1 MQHSVPSTWPFSEY
15 SEYVETSL
23 HAWHIQRLG
32 KSGGKKILF
41 IHGTG
46 SSCHTWSNTVK
57 YLLDE
62 FEILLVDLPG
72 HGFSDI
78 PAPNQSSLQSVFDG
92 SMELIKKIP
101 FVPDLIVGHS
111 AGAAIA
117 VLLSEKI
124 KAKNGVI
131 CINAAFGEFPGLAG
145 VMFPIFAKI
154 IAVVPFS
161 SDVLAGLSR
170 NKERTEKLIA
180 NTGSKITKDGI
191 NHYKVLFSKPNHV
204 KGTLKLMA
212 EWNLS
217 EFLNNLKNSNS
228 SINFLVG
235 NLDKTVPIS
244 VSKKWSQILPRT
256 KYYEISG
263 AGHLVHEE
271 KPYEVSQIILNNLR
285 AIKK

>member
-1 MQHSVPSTWPFSEY
+1 MPSTWPNSQY
-15 SEYVETSL
+15 SEYVETTL
-23 HAWHIQRLG
+23 HKWHIQRLG

-62 FEILLVDLPG
+62 FEVLLVDLPG
-72 HGFSDI
+72 HGFSKI
-78 PAPNQSSLQSVFDG
+78 PAPNQSSLQSVFNG
-92 SMELIKKIP
+92 LMELVKIIRFEP
-101 FVPDLIVGHS
+101 YLIVGHS

-124 KAKNGVI
+124 KAKDGVI
-131 CINAAFGEFPGLAG
+131 CINAAFGEFPGIAG

-161 SDVLAGLSR
+161 SDLLAGLSK
-170 NKERTEKLIA
+170 NKESTEKLIA
-180 NTGSKITKDGI
+180 NTGSKITKERV

-212 EWNLS
+212 EWDLS
-217 EFLNNLKNSNS
+217 EFLNNLKNCNS
-228 SINFLVG
+228 YVKFLVG
-235 NLDKTVPIS
+235 NLDKTVPSSI
-244 VSKKWSQILPRT
+244 SKKWSKILPKT
-256 KYYEISG
+256 KYHEILG

-271 KPYEVSQIILNNLR
+271 KPYEVSQIILDHLKSV
-285 AIKK
+285 KK

>member
-1 MQHSVPSTWPFSEY
+1 MQNSLPSNWPYSEY
-15 SEYVETSL
+15 SEYVQTRL

-46 SSCHTWSNTVK
+46 SSCHTWSDIIEC
-57 YLLDE
+57 LLDE
-62 FEILLVDLPG
+62 FDILLVDLPG
-72 HGFSDI
+72 HGFSKI
-78 PAPNQSSLQSVFDG
+78 PTPNQSSLQSVFNG
-92 SMELIKKIP
+92 LMELIKKIS

-124 KAKNGVI
+124 QAKNGVI

-154 IAVVPFS
+154 IAVAPFS
-161 SDVLAGLSR
+161 SDILAGLSK

-180 NTGSKITKDGI
+180 NTGSKITKDRLDY
-191 NHYKVLFSKPNHV
+191 YKALFSKPNHV

-212 EWNLS
+212 EWDLS
-217 EFLNNLKNSNS
+217 EFLKNLKNCNSN
-228 SINFLVG
+228 IIFLVG
-235 NLDKTVPIS
+235 ILDKTVPFS

-256 KYYEISG
+256 KYHEISG

-271 KPYEVSQIILNNLR
+271 RPHEVSQIILNHLR
-285 AIKK
+285 NFEK

>member
-1 MQHSVPSTWPFSEY
+1 MQNSVPSNWPNSQY
-15 SEYVETSL
+15 SEYVETRFHS
-23 HAWHIQRLG
+23 WHIQRLG
-32 KSGGKKILF
+32 KGRGKKILF

-46 SSCHTWSNTVK
+46 SSCHTWSNTVE

-62 FEILLVDLPG
+62 FEVLLVDLPG
-72 HGFSDI
+72 HGFSKI
-78 PAPNQSSLQSVFDG
+78 PTPNQSSLQSVFNG
-92 SMELIKKIP
+92 LMELIKKIS
-101 FVPDLIVGHS
+101 FLPDLIVGHS

-124 KAKNGVI
+124 QAKNGVI
-131 CINAAFGEFPGLAG
+131 CINSAFGEFPGLAG

-161 SDVLAGLSR
+161 SDILAGLSR
-170 NKERTEKLIA
+170 NKDRTEKLIA
-180 NTGSKITKDGI
+180 NTGSKITKDRLR
-191 NHYKVLFSKPNHV
+191 HYKLLFSKPNHV

-217 EFLNNLKNSNS
+217 EFLNNLKNCNSN
-228 SINFLVG
+228 IKFLVG

-244 VSKKWSQILPRT
+244 VSKKWSRILPT
-256 KYYEISG
+256 TSYHEISG

-271 KPYEVSQIILNNLR
+271 KPYEVRQIILNHLQDT
-285 AIKK
+285 KK

>member
-1 MQHSVPSTWPFSEY
+1 MQHSVPSTWPYSEY

-46 SSCHTWSNTVK
+46 SSCHTWSDTVE

-62 FEILLVDLPG
+62 FEVLLVDLPG
-72 HGFSDI
+72 HGFSKI
-78 PAPNQSSLQSVFDG
+78 PAPNQSSLQSIFNG

-101 FVPDLIVGHS
+101 FEPDLIVGHS

-124 KAKNGVI
+124 KAKSGVI

-161 SDVLAGLSR
+161 SDVLAGLSK

-180 NTGSKITKDGI
+180 NTGSKITQDSL

-212 EWNLS
+212 EWSLS
-217 EFLNNLKNSNS
+217 EFLKNLKNCNSN
-228 SINFLVG
+228 INFLVG

-256 KYYEISG
+256 SYYEISG

-271 KPYEVSQIILNNLR
+271 KPYEVSQIILNHLQ

>member
-1 MQHSVPSTWPFSEY
+1 MQNSVPSTWPY
-15 SEYVETSL
+15 SKYSQYVETSL
-23 HAWHIQRLG
+23 HTWHIQRLG

-46 SSCHTWSNTVK
+46 SSCHTWANTVE

-62 FEILLVDLPG
+62 FEVLLVDLPG
-72 HGFSDI
+72 HGFSKI
-78 PAPNQSSLQSVFDG
+78 PAPNQSSLQSVFNG

-101 FVPDLIVGHS
+101 FPPDLIVGHS

-124 KAKNGVI
+124 KAKNGVL

-180 NTGSKITKDGI
+180 NTGSKITQDSL

-212 EWNLS
+212 EWSLS
-217 EFLNNLKNSNS
+217 EFLKNLKNCNS

-256 KYYEISG
+256 GYHEIAG

-271 KPYEVSQIILNNLR
+271 KPYEVSQIILNHLQ

>member
-1 MQHSVPSTWPFSEY
+1 MQNSVPSTWPYSEY

-46 SSCHTWSNTVK
+46 SSCHTWSNTVE

-62 FEILLVDLPG
+62 FEVLLVDLPG
-72 HGFSDI
+72 HGFSKI
-78 PAPNQSSLQSVFDG
+78 PAPNQSSLQSVFKG
-92 SMELIKKIP
+92 SMELIKKIS

-131 CINAAFGEFPGLAG
+131 CINAAFGEFPGIAG

-170 NKERTEKLIA
+170 NRERTEKLIA
-180 NTGSKITKDGI
+180 NTGSKITKDRL

-217 EFLNNLKNSNS
+217 EFLNNLKNCNS

-244 VSKKWSQILPRT
+244 ISKKWSQILLRT
-256 KYYEISG
+256 KYQEISE

-271 KPYEVSQIILNNLR
+271 KPYEVSQIILKDLKSV
-285 AIKK
+285 KK

>member
-1 MQHSVPSTWPFSEY
+1 MQHSVQSTWPYSEY

-46 SSCHTWSNTVK
+46 SSCHTWSNTVE

-62 FEILLVDLPG
+62 FEVLLLDLPG
-72 HGFSDI
+72 HGFSKI
-78 PAPNQSSLQSVFDG
+78 PAPNQSSLQSVFNG

-161 SDVLAGLSR
+161 SDVLAGLSK

-180 NTGSKITKDGI
+180 STGSKITKDRLD
-191 NHYKVLFSKPNHV
+191 HYKALFSKPSHV

-212 EWNLS
+212 EWDLS
-217 EFLNNLKNSNS
+217 EFLKNLKNCDSN
-228 SINFLVG
+228 INFLVG
-235 NLDKTVPIS
+235 VLDNTVPIS

-256 KYYEISG
+256 KYHEISG

-271 KPYEVSQIILNNLR
+271 KPHEVSQIIFNQLR
-285 AIKK
+285 SFEK

>member
-1 MQHSVPSTWPFSEY
+1 MQNSVPSNWPYSEY
-15 SEYVETSL
+15 SEYVQTSL

-46 SSCHTWSNTVK
+46 SSCHTWSDIIEC
-57 YLLDE
+57 LQDE
-62 FEILLVDLPG
+62 FDVLLVDLPG
-72 HGFSDI
+72 HGFSRI
-78 PAPNQSSLQSVFDG
+78 PAPSQSSLQSVFNG
-92 SMELIKKIP
+92 LMELIEKIR
-101 FVPDLIVGHS
+101 FVPDLIIGHS

-124 KAKNGVI
+124 KAKSGVI

-161 SDVLAGLSR
+161 SDVLAALSK
-170 NKERTEKLIA
+170 NKERIEKLIA
-180 NTGSKITKDGI
+180 NTGSKITRDRLD
-191 NHYKVLFSKPNHV
+191 HYKVLFSKPNHV

-212 EWNLS
+212 EWDLS
-217 EFLNNLKNSNS
+217 EFLKNLKNCNSN
-228 SINFLVG
+228 INFLVG
-235 NLDKTVPIS
+235 ILDKTVPIS

-256 KYYEISG
+256 KYHEISG

-271 KPYEVSQIILNNLR
+271 KPYEVSQIILNHLQ

>member
-1 MQHSVPSTWPFSEY
+1 MQYSAPSTWPYSEY

-46 SSCHTWSNTVK
+46 SSCHTWSNTVE

-62 FEILLVDLPG
+62 FEVLLVDLPG
-72 HGFSDI
+72 HGFSKI
-78 PAPNQSSLQSVFDG
+78 PAPSQSSLQSVFKG
-92 SMELIKKIP
+92 SMELIKKIS

-117 VLLSEKI
+117 VLISEKI
-124 KAKNGVI
+124 EAKNGVI

-154 IAVVPFS
+154 IAVLPFS

-180 NTGSKITKDGI
+180 NTGSEITKDGLR
-191 NHYKVLFSKPNHV
+191 HYKILFSKPSHV

-217 EFLNNLKNSNS
+217 EFLNNLKNFKS

-244 VSKKWSQILPRT
+244 VSKKWSQILHRS
-256 KYYEISG
+256 KYHEISG

-271 KPYEVSQIILNNLR
+271 KPYEVSQIIFSHLQ

>member
-1 MQHSVPSTWPFSEY
+1 MPSTWPFSKY

-46 SSCHTWSNTVK
+46 SSCHTWSNTVE
-57 YLLDE
+57 YLLDK
-62 FEILLVDLPG
+62 FEVLLVDLPG
-72 HGFSDI
+72 HGFSKI
-78 PAPNQSSLQSVFDG
+78 PAPSQSSLQSVFNG
-92 SMELIKKIP
+92 SMELIKKIS

-124 KAKNGVI
+124 KATNGVI

-145 VMFPIFAKI
+145 VMFPIFAKV

-161 SDVLAGLSR
+161 SDVLAGLSK

-180 NTGSKITKDGI
+180 NTGSKITKDRLK
-191 NHYKVLFSKPNHV
+191 HYKLLFSKPNHV

-217 EFLNNLKNSNS
+217 EFLSNLKNCNSN
-228 SINFLVG
+228 ITFLVG
-235 NLDKTVPIS
+235 NLDKTVPVS
-244 VSKKWSQILPRT
+244 VSKKWSQILPST
-256 KYYEISG
+256 KYYEILG

-271 KPYEVSQIILNNLR
+271 KPYEVSQIILDHLKSG
-285 AIKK
+285 KK

>member
-1 MQHSVPSTWPFSEY
+1 MQNSVPSNWPNSQY
-15 SEYVETSL
+15 SEYVETRFHS
-23 HAWHIQRLG
+23 WHIQRLG
-32 KSGGKKILF
+32 KGRGKKILF

-46 SSCHTWSNTVK
+46 SSCHTWSDIIEC
-57 YLLDE
+57 LQDE
-62 FEILLVDLPG
+62 FDVLLVDLPG
-72 HGFSDI
+72 HGFSRI
-78 PAPNQSSLQSVFDG
+78 PAPSQSSLQSVFNG
-92 SMELIKKIP
+92 LMELIEKIR
-101 FVPDLIVGHS
+101 FVPDLIIGHS

-124 KAKNGVI
+124 KAKSGVI

-180 NTGSKITKDGI
+180 NTGSKITQDSL

-212 EWNLS
+212 EWSLS
-217 EFLNNLKNSNS
+217 EFLKNLKNCNS

-256 KYYEISG
+256 SYYEISG

-271 KPYEVSQIILNNLR
+271 KPYEVSQIILNHLQG
-285 AIKK
+285 IKK

>member
-1 MQHSVPSTWPFSEY
+1 M
-15 SEYVETSL
+15 
-23 HAWHIQRLG
+23 
-32 KSGGKKILF
+32 F

-62 FEILLVDLPG
+62 FEVLLVDLPG
-72 HGFSDI
+72 HGFSNI
-78 PAPNQSSLQSVFDG
+78 PAPNQSSLQSVFNG
-92 SMELIKKIP
+92 LMELVKIIR
-101 FVPDLIVGHS
+101 FEPDLIVGHS

-124 KAKNGVI
+124 KTKDGVI
-131 CINAAFGEFPGLAG
+131 CINAAFGEFPGIAG

-161 SDVLAGLSR
+161 SDVLAGLSK

-180 NTGSKITKDGI
+180 NTGSKITKERV

-212 EWNLS
+212 EWDLS
-217 EFLNNLKNSNS
+217 EFLNNLKNCNS
-228 SINFLVG
+228 YVKFLVG

-244 VSKKWSQILPRT
+244 ISKKWSQILPRT
-256 KYYEISG
+256 SYYEISG

-271 KPYEVSQIILNNLR
+271 KPYEVSQIILNHLQ

>member
-1 MQHSVPSTWPFSEY
+1 MQHSIPANWPNSQY
-15 SEYVETSL
+15 SEYVDTTL
-23 HAWHIQRLG
+23 HKWHIQRLG

-62 FEILLVDLPG
+62 FEVLLVDLPG
-72 HGFSDI
+72 HGFSNI
-78 PAPNQSSLQSVFDG
+78 PAPNQSSLQSVFNG
-92 SMELIKKIP
+92 LMELVKIIR
-101 FVPDLIVGHS
+101 FEPDLIVGHS

-124 KAKNGVI
+124 KTKDGVI

-161 SDVLAGLSR
+161 SDVLAGLSK

-180 NTGSKITKDGI
+180 NTGSKITKDRV

-217 EFLNNLKNSNS
+217 EFLENLKNCNSN
-228 SINFLVG
+228 INFLVG

-244 VSKKWSQILPRT
+244 ISKKWSQILPRT
-256 KYYEISG
+256 SYYEISG

-271 KPYEVSQIILNNLR
+271 KPYEVSQIILNHLQ

>member
-1 MQHSVPSTWPFSEY
+1 MEQYVPSTWPNSQY
-15 SEYVETSL
+15 SIQVETTF
-23 HAWHIQRLG
+23 HKWHIQRLG
-32 KSGGKKILF
+32 KSGGQKILF
-41 IHGTG
+41 VHGTG
-46 SSCHTWSNTVK
+46 SSSHTWSDTVNF
-57 YLLDE
+57 LLDK
-62 FEILLVDLPG
+62 FEVLLVDLPG
-72 HGFSDI
+72 HGFSKL
-78 PAPNQSSLQSVFDG
+78 PAPNESSLQSVVAG
-92 SMELIKKIP
+92 SLELIEKIS

-124 KAKNGVI
+124 KAKSGVI

-180 NTGSKITKDGI
+180 NTGSKITKDRLR
-191 NHYKVLFSKPNHV
+191 HYKLLFSKPNHV

-217 EFLNNLKNSNS
+217 EFLNNLKNCNSN
-228 SINFLVG
+228 INFLVG
-235 NLDKTVPIS
+235 ILDKTVPIS

-256 KYYEISG
+256 SYHEISG

-271 KPYEVSQIILNNLR
+271 KPYEVSQIILNHLQDT
-285 AIKK
+285 KK